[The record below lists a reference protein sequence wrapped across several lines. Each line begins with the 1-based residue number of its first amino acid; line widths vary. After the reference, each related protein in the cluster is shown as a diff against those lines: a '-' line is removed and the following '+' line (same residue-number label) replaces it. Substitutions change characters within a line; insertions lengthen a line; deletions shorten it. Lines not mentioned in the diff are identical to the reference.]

1 MSFSD
6 KILDKLPP
14 ETEDSNDESMTLRV
28 CPICLE
34 VSFFFLIVNNN
45 YTI

>member
-14 ETEDSNDESMTLRV
+14 ETEDSNDDSMTLRV

-34 VSFFFLIVNNN
+34 VSLIILNF
-45 YTI
+45 